1 MALPFALRIL
11 VPRAREV
18 MLRYGRLSLSL
29 DMAGTPFL
37 WRVFLPRMRA
47 QIGFAA
53 GLAAALSMGDLG
65 VITLFADPEVA
76 TLPLQVYRLMGAY
89 QMEAAA
95 GAALVLLI
103 LSMGAFWIL
112 DRGGRW
118 HAEA

>member
-1 MALPFALRIL
+1 
-11 VPRAREV
+11 
-18 MLRYGRLSLSL
+18 
-29 DMAGTPFL
+29 
-37 WRVFLPRMRA
+37 MRA

-76 TLPLQVYRLMGAY
+76 TLPLQIYRLMGAY
-89 QMEAAA
+89 QMQAAA
-95 GAALVLLI
+95 GAALLLLG